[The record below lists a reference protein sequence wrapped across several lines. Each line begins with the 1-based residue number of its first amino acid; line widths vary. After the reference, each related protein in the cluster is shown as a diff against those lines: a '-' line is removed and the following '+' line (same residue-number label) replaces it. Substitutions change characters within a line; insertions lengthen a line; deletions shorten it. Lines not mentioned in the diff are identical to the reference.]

1 MGLERKIYIKKKK
14 GLSYPPHVHRNR
26 PINHIRIVMAGIS
39 GSSMLDT
46 EALTSGYGLSSSS
59 IASRSSSILRGEKEN
74 GFSDVVDMKGEE
86 RKKGR
91 GGVKKDAEGA
101 VKTLTSFFFG
111 LRASSQEA

>member
-91 GGVKKDAEGA
+91 GGGV
-101 VKTLTSFFFG
+101 LRRMRRG
-111 LRASSQEA
+111 LSKP